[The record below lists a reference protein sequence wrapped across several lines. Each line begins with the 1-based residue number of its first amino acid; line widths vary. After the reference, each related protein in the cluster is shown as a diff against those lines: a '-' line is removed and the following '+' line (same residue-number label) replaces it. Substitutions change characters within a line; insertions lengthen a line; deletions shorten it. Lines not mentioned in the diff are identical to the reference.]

1 MGKKLNNWCKNIM
14 LVCGTIT
21 SIVGAIGSIM
31 GLIVKS
37 TYKASVMRMP
47 APAPAISPNDAYLDG
62 LGRGGPA
69 IPIDNGIDWLAYM
82 PEIFLVGVVLLGI
95 GYYLMHR
102 SSRKIKI

>member
-21 SIVGAIGSIM
+21 SIVGAIGSVI

-37 TYKASVMRMP
+37 TYKAAVMEAP
-47 APAPAISPNDAYLDG
+47 APAPYMTEKELDM
-62 LGRGGPA
+62 LGRGGPG
-69 IPIDNGIDWLAYM
+69 IPVEESIDWLLYM
-82 PEIFLVGVVLLGI
+82 PEIFLAGIVLLSI